1 MTPEEKQT
9 LQAAIGTIA
18 DPRGNKLYAWSLL
31 CKLAEIDPDQL
42 PNPFPSVIPDSQE
55 KEDSVF
61 RKSTDSKM

>member
-1 MTPEEKQT
+1 MNPEEKQT

-31 CKLAEIDPDQL
+31 CKLAEIHPEQL
-42 PNPFPSVIPDSQE
+42 PNPFPSVISDTQK
-55 KEDSVF
+55 KEDSGF